1 MQNTHYLELLFV
13 HLDMSS
19 KSHWEKIYKE
29 KSPQEVS
36 WTQETP
42 TTSIDFFNDFKIQ
55 KDDPII
61 DVGGGESKFVDYLI
75 DNGYKNI
82 SVLDI
87 SENAINNAKKRI
99 GSRSEFINWIICDIN
114 EFEPEENY
122 VVWHDR
128 AVFHFLTSQ
137 VEIDRYVRK
146 VKLNTENFIIGAFST
161 LGPKKCSGLN
171 VSQYDEITLRKLF
184 EDKNTSINKVEYVN
198 HTTPF
203 ETTQN
208 FIFCSLSFK

>member
-1 MQNTHYLELLFV
+1 
-13 HLDMSS
+13 MSS

-42 TTSIDFFNDFKIQ
+42 TTSIEFFNDFKIQ

-99 GSRSEFINWIICDIN
+99 GGRSKFINWIICDIN
-114 EFEPEENY
+114 EFEPE
-122 VVWHDR
+122 
-128 AVFHFLTSQ
+128 
-137 VEIDRYVRK
+137 
-146 VKLNTENFIIGAFST
+146 
-161 LGPKKCSGLN
+161 
-171 VSQYDEITLRKLF
+171 
-184 EDKNTSINKVEYVN
+184 
-198 HTTPF
+198 
-203 ETTQN
+203 
-208 FIFCSLSFK
+208 